1 MKQFV
6 FALCVICLQ
15 AASACAQTAHVS
27 RISGE
32 RGGLDPALRPF
43 YHGVAS
49 GDPTETSVVIW
60 TRITPEQPVSNVPC
74 AYFVSTDTSFS
85 SIVSSG
91 TTSASEDH
99 DYTVK
104 VEVGGLEPGMVYYYY
119 FQALGA
125 NSLIGR
131 ARTTPNGSVDHLRFA
146 VVSCSN
152 YEGGFFNVY
161 EAIAQRNDLDAVLH
175 LGDYIYEYGAGTYG
189 INLPDR
195 VNVPENEILTLADYR
210 TRYSLYRLDP
220 DLIRIH
226 QQQTFITVWDDH
238 ESANDSYTD
247 GAENHQPDEGPWEV
261 RKAISKQVYFE
272 WMPVRNNPDERVYR
286 KFAYGNLAD
295 LFMLDTR
302 LEGRVQPPPN
312 FDTPDTPPR
321 DMISPQ
327 QYNWLM
333 DGLKNATSTWK
344 IIGNQILFST
354 TNVGFAAGPLLTNLE
369 SIRELENLFIDNWE
383 SYPTQ
388 RNSII
393 DSLRN
398 LNIQNVVIVTGDS
411 HASWAFDVT
420 KEAVLYPLPQFSNLP
435 QPNPYNL
442 ATREGYNPLTGE
454 GSWAVEFGTPSVSS
468 PNFDEAVGSAVA
480 AQFEFLINNPVPPIG
495 AVYNP
500 HLKFVDLDRH
510 GYFLLDVR
518 PNAVQADFHYTPT
531 VAVDTFGDAFGQG
544 ARTLSGSRRVT
555 LTSIPTAPKSN
566 QAAPAPAKPLPYSST
581 TADIQS
587 AASIISAYP
596 NPANRDLYIQLAFQR
611 PVRAAIRVYDASGR
625 AVAAGLDARDYEPG
639 IYNLMLSLG
648 ALPNGAYS
656 VRAEGADV
664 STSVRVLINR

>member
-1 MKQFV
+1 
-6 FALCVICLQ
+6 
-15 AASACAQTAHVS
+15 
-27 RISGE
+27 
-32 RGGLDPALRPF
+32 
-43 YHGVAS
+43 
-49 GDPTETSVVIW
+49 VVIW
-60 TRITPEQPVSNVPC
+60 TRITPEQPASDITC
-74 AYFVSTDTSFS
+74 AYVVSTDTAFS
-85 SIVSSG
+85 SIVASG
-91 TTSASEDH
+91 TTTTTADR

-104 VEVGGLEPGMVYYYY
+104 VAVTGLEPSKVYYYY

-131 ARTTPNGSVDHLRFA
+131 ARTTPIGAVDHLRFA

-161 EAIAQRNDLDAVLH
+161 DAIAQRNDLDAVLH

-189 INLPDR
+189 INLPNR

-220 DLIRIH
+220 DMIRIH

-238 ESANDSYTD
+238 ESANDSYVD

-261 RKAISKQVYFE
+261 RKAVSKKVYFE
-272 WMPVRNNPDERVYR
+272 WMPVRDHPDEQVYR
-286 KFAYGNLAD
+286 KFSYGNLAD

-321 DMISPQ
+321 NMISAQ
-327 QYNWLM
+327 QYDWLV
-333 DGLKNATSTWK
+333 DGLKNTTSAWK

-354 TNVGFAAGPLLTNLE
+354 TNVGFAAGPLLTNIE

-393 DSLRN
+393 DSLRTVDV
-398 LNIQNVVIVTGDS
+398 QNVVIVTGDS

-435 QPNPYNL
+435 QPNPYNPI
-442 ATREGYNPLTGE
+442 TREGYNPVTGE

-468 PNFDEAVGSAVA
+468 PNFDEAVGSAAA

-500 HLKFVDLDRH
+500 HLKYVDLDRH

-518 PNAVQADFHYTPT
+518 PDAVQADFHYTPT

-544 ARTLSGSRRVT
+544 VRTLSGSRRVT
-555 LTSIPTAPKSN
+555 LTSIPSTPKTN
-566 QAAPAPAKPLPYSST
+566 QAAPAPAKPLPYTSST
-581 TADIQS
+581 PYVQR

-596 NPANRDLYIQLAFQR
+596 NPANRELYVQIGFQKAT
-611 PVRAAIRVYDASGR
+611 RAAIRVYDAAGR
-625 AVAAGLDARDYEPG
+625 PIAVGLEERPYEAG
-639 IYNLMLSLG
+639 IYNLMLSLEG
-648 ALPNGAYS
+648 LPNGTYT
-656 VRAEGADV
+656 VRTEGTEV
-664 STSVRVLINR
+664 SSAVRIVVQR